1 MLVNGADKTRRTKVN
16 VCNFIFKG
24 KIVPRNAELLP
35 CFFRMEWHPWI
46 LAYALA
52 KTLSHLILRSY
63 WRFYQLTGN
72 YNGCSSLDSK
82 YKQKTIWSCCAL
94 QGHRL
99 FLCMPI
105 LNGFVHLSCMG
116 FIGVQNSSV
125 LSKNERCLVNRVTC
139 TVKPNQSLGKVVLH
153 RGEEACWTG
162 YSKQSIFGWMC
173 PAQVIMQMDLQM
185 SCLPG
190 KKCITIA
197 FSTIYSSSWWLW
209 DALHSDQQEERW
221 SHWLA

>member
-1 MLVNGADKTRRTKVN
+1 MDAAALTVNTSRRLYEAVVHYKGIAYFCVCRFWMGLFIYRVWVLLGFKT
-16 VCNFIFKG
+16 
-24 KIVPRNAELLP
+24 P
-35 CFFRMEWHPWI
+35 
-46 LAYALA
+46 
-52 KTLSHLILRSY
+52 
-63 WRFYQLTGN
+63 
-72 YNGCSSLDSK
+72 
-82 YKQKTIWSCCAL
+82 
-94 QGHRL
+94 
-99 FLCMPI
+99 
-105 LNGFVHLSCMG
+105 
-116 FIGVQNSSV
+116 V

-185 SCLPG
+185 SRLPG

-209 DALHSDQQEERW
+209 DALHSDQQEEGW